1 MRIATESVSLWHAK
15 EKLTAFLELESTIF
29 AFGEFVLAK
38 EMRFR
43 EIWYAPKE
51 D

>member
-15 EKLTAFLELESTIF
+15 ERLTAFLELESAIF
-29 AFGEFVLAK
+29 ACGEFVLAN
-38 EMRFR
+38 EIRFR
-43 EIWYAPKE
+43 EIVAPKE